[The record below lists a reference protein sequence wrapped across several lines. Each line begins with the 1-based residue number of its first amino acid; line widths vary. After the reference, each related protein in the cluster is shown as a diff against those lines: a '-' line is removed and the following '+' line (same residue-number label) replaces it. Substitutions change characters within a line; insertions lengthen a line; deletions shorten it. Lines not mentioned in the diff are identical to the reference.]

1 MVGHLEVSNSTTA
14 WRKKRISGLFTLGPF
29 VFPDISTLRQAEIC
43 SREGRIARTA
53 IMVILTIMNS
63 RVRVQWYK
71 QWKSRRRCL
80 DRFALGRSQ
89 GKSDFPERRSPRES
103 LNSRRTSCGQICQTM
118 PKAFPL
124 FSQTS
129 GFKNRRG
136 FRLCLGT
143 VWI

>member
-1 MVGHLEVSNSTTA
+1 M
-14 WRKKRISGLFTLGPF
+14 KKKKHISGLFTLGPF

-53 IMVILTIMNS
+53 IMVILIILFTCTCT
-63 RVRVQWYK
+63 VV

-89 GKSDFPERRSPRES
+89 GKSDFPEPRSPRES
-103 LNSRRTSCGQICQTM
+103 LNSRRTSRGQICQTM

-143 VWI
+143 V